1 MTLKDVTPRLWAS
14 AFTVGLS
21 SLLFGYCLACL
32 NTVITCPSKPC
43 PKGSILA
50 DMELS
55 LGTCV
60 RACVR
65 ACVYGSGGVGE
76 SVSQSV

>member
-55 LGTCV
+55 LGE
-60 RACVR
+60 
-65 ACVYGSGGVGE
+65 YGGGDGE
-76 SVSQSV
+76 GGGDSRD